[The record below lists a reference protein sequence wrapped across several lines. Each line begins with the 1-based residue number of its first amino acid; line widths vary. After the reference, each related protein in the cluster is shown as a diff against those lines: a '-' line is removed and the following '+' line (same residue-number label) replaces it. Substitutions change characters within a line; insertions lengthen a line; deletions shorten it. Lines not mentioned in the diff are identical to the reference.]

1 MHYARLKIWFIVTFS
16 LAVIAIVIRSIWQIT
31 SIPTGGT
38 MLIFIPLILALLGAD
53 ALFAYLVIRPEKMR
67 SGWFA
72 TGITVVLTAGLLAG
86 VTHFVR
92 FIISPKADP
101 VLSKIIGAL
110 VLSSS
115 VSAYFIVIYIV
126 WSLRKAGKNGKSA
139 IR

>member
-1 MHYARLKIWFIVTFS
+1 MNNTRLKIWFFVTFS

-31 SIPTGGT
+31 SIPTAGT

-53 ALFAYLVIRPEKMR
+53 ALFAYLLIRPEKLK

-72 TGITVVLTAGLLAG
+72 TGVTVVLTAGLLAG

-101 VLSKIIGAL
+101 VLSKIISAF

-115 VSAYFIVIYIV
+115 VSAYSIIIYIV
-126 WSLRKAGKNGKSA
+126 WSLRRA
-139 IR
+139 R

>member
-1 MHYARLKIWFIVTFS
+1 MNYARLKIWFIVTFT

-31 SIPTGGT
+31 SIPTAGT

-53 ALFAYLVIRPEKMR
+53 ALFAYLVIRPEKLK

-72 TGITVVLTAGLLAG
+72 TGVTVILTAGLLAG

-115 VSAYFIVIYIV
+115 VSAYFIIIYIV
-126 WSLRKAGKNGKSA
+126 WSFRRRRQNGQ
-139 IR
+139 REVR

>member
-1 MHYARLKIWFIVTFS
+1 MNYARLKIWFIVTFS
-16 LAVIAIVIRSIWQIT
+16 LAAIAIVIRSIWQIT

-53 ALFAYLVIRPEKMR
+53 ALFAYLVIRPEKLK

-72 TGITVVLTAGLLAG
+72 TGVTVVLTAGLLAG

-92 FIISPKADP
+92 FIISPRADP
-101 VLSKIIGAL
+101 VLSKIISAF

-115 VSAYFIVIYIV
+115 VSAYSIIIFIV
-126 WSLRKAGKNGKSA
+126 WSLRRSRRNG
-139 IR
+139 